1 MTIKPFLKW
10 VGGKSKLLQYIVPKF
25 PKIINNYHELFL
37 GGGSVLLALLQEQKK
52 GNVKINGSVY
62 AYDLNDGLINTFKQ
76 VQNNIK
82 PVLKVVNKLK
92 SDFSSIKIN
101 TLKQRGAPEVN
112 ENNYMTTREH
122 YYYWTRDLYNKTPKN
137 TVQSAGYFIF
147 LNKTGFR
154 GMYRESRNGEFNIP
168 YGLKDKKNIPGI
180 IDEIHMHNLSE
191 LIKDVIFVHSG
202 FENSIKQIK
211 TNDFVYL
218 DPPYA
223 PENGSSFVGYTKDGF
238 GIDIHKKL
246 FEEIKKLK
254 NIKFIMSNSCVKLVL
269 DNFKLYNIEKIV
281 ARRAINS
288 KNPESTAKEVV
299 IYN

>member
-1 MTIKPFLKW
+1 MTVKPFLKW
-10 VGGKSKLLQYIVPKF
+10 IGGKSKLMNYLLPKF
-25 PKIINNYHELFL
+25 PEQINDYHELFL
-37 GGGSVLLALLQEQKK
+37 GGGSVLIQVLLSKK
-52 GNVKINGSVY
+52 VKGKVY
-62 AYDLNDGLINTFKQ
+62 AYDLNGALINTYKQ
-76 VQNNIK
+76 VQNN
-82 PVLKVVNKLK
+82 LDNVVKFVKKLK
-92 SDFSSIKIN
+92 KEFSSIKTN

-122 YYYWTRDLYNKTPKN
+122 YYYWTRNLYNNILKN
-137 TVQSAGYFIF
+137 SVKAAGYFIF

-154 GMYRESRNGEFNIP
+154 GMYRESSSGEFNIP
-168 YGLKDKKNIPGI
+168 YGLKDNKSIPGI
-180 IDEIHMHNLSE
+180 IDEINMRKLSE
-191 LIKDVIFVHSG
+191 LIKDVNFVHSG

-211 TNDFVYL
+211 ERDFVYL

-223 PENGSSFVGYTKDGF
+223 PENESSFVGYTKDGF
-238 GIDIHKKL
+238 GIDVHKKL

-254 NIKFIMSNSCVKLVL
+254 NIKFVMSNSCVKLVL
-269 DNFKLYNIEKIV
+269 DNFKLYNIEKII

>member
-1 MTIKPFLKW
+1 MTVKPFLKW
-10 VGGKSKLLQYIVPKF
+10 VGGKSKLMNYLLPKF
-25 PKIINNYHELFL
+25 PEQINDYHELFL
-37 GGGSVLLALLQEQKK
+37 GGGSVLIQVLLSKK
-52 GNVKINGSVY
+52 VKGKVY
-62 AYDLNDGLINTFKQ
+62 AYDLNGALINTYKQ
-76 VQNNIK
+76 VQNNIDN
-82 PVLKVVNKLK
+82 VVKFVIKLK
-92 SDFSSIKIN
+92 KEFSSIKTN

-122 YYYWTRDLYNKTPKN
+122 YYYWTRNLYNNILKN
-137 TVQSAGYFIF
+137 SVEAAGYFIF

-154 GMYRESRNGEFNIP
+154 GMYRESSSGEFNIP
-168 YGLKDKKNIPGI
+168 YGLKDKKSIPGI
-180 IDEIHMHNLSE
+180 IDETNMRKLSE
-191 LIKDVIFVHSG
+191 LIKDVNFVHSG

-211 TNDFVYL
+211 PKDFVYL

-223 PENGSSFVGYTKDGF
+223 PENESSFVGYTKDGF
-238 GIDIHKKL
+238 GIDVHKKL

-254 NIKFIMSNSCVKLVL
+254 NIKFVMSNSCVKLVL
-269 DNFKLYNIEKIV
+269 DNFKLYNIEKII